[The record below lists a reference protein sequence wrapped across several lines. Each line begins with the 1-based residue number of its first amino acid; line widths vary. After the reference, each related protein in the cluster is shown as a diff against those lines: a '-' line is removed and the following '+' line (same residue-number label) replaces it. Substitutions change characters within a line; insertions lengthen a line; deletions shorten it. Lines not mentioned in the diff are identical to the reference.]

1 MFNLKIIGRGL
12 HKEGSHNFNIFISW
26 SWKLMELRLFS
37 IFIIVSFEI
46 RTLLRRFSV
55 RNDKLFGSS
64 LFFVDNEHCSAK
76 HILKSSAFSL
86 KSVTNLLPW
95 HTEGMQGIFL
105 SFINVFSID
114 QWVLWLVVLSD
125 NFWNKFG

>member
-1 MFNLKIIGRGL
+1 MFNLKIIERGL

-26 SWKLMELRLFS
+26 SWKLMELGLFS
-37 IFIIVSFEI
+37 IFITVSFEI

-76 HILKSSAFSL
+76 HILESSAFSL
-86 KSVTNLLPW
+86 KSVTNLLSW
-95 HTEGMQGIFL
+95 HTGGMQGIFL
-105 SFINVFSID
+105 SFINVFNID
-114 QWVLWLVVLSD
+114 QWLSWLVVLSD
-125 NFWNKFG
+125 NFWDNFG

>member
-125 NFWNKFG
+125 NFSNKFG